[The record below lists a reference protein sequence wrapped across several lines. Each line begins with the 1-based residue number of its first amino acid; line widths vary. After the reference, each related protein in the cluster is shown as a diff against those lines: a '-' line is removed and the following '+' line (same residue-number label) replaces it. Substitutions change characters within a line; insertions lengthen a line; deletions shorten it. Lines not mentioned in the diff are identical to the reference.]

1 MSSVKSNVDDSRT
14 GVLIGRE
21 GPGTHSGK
29 GPGKEVADH
38 GDLLPRTGNSTQYSD
53 IIYMGK
59 EAQRE
64 RMHVDA

>member
-21 GPGTHSGK
+21 GTHGGK
-29 GPGKEVADH
+29 DPGKEGTDNGV
-38 GDLLPRTGNSTQYSD
+38 LLPRTGNSTQYSD

-59 EAQRE
+59 EAEKE
-64 RMHVDA
+64 RMRVDA